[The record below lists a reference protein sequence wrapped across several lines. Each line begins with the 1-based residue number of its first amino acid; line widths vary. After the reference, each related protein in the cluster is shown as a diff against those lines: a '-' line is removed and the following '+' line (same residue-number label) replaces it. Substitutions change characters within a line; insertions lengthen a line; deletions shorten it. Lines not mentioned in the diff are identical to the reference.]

1 MGRGGSDGHGHGGG
15 GHAPRVTVNQR
26 DGAMFTLEGVKGKT
40 IEAVMQECA
49 DADKKDVKDMFRGM
63 KGQFRMPTPMEVVR
77 SFDMLHN
84 PEGVQK
90 RCWDVLIVLLVLAVC
105 ITLPLKVTVEFWHPD
120 KEYYWYFEKPMDAIF
135 WADMVVNFT
144 ASFVDHHG
152 HVCHDLRHIVE
163 HYVYGNPFKDNTG
176 WFWVDLFGNIPF
188 EEFWTGADKR
198 HRKTAKVIKLA
209 KLPKLLRIGKLKKYL
224 GHYVNFAMFIQHTF
238 MTLFFLHCV
247 ACWYIGLYYKH
258 ITCEKYY
265 PDVPAGNLNVDSH
278 GNRAWKHNWD
288 DHAWYDHY
296 CSPGHRR
303 LAGGGCTDDSG
314 GCYDDDGH
322 RRLAGDPACY
332 DDHADDYHADDYH
345 DDHADDDHR
354 RLGGGIEGDPNCVEL
369 SVAYIEAIGSVVSM
383 IVGGLP
389 TVDGVN
395 YNEVMITG
403 GVGDYWLRVLAV
415 TVGTVLFWTMQ
426 ADLVVILLNS
436 SNAYTSH
443 RSRIDRASHELNYFG
458 VPHHITEK
466 VKSAMEYQWRA
477 MMPSRCTVF
486 KDESLSPHLRQEI
499 VMHFHG
505 RELRNTALFAGC
517 SNGCV
522 AAAALKLNS
531 IVVRSFDY
539 IIRQGE
545 VGRELFLLSRGKAA
559 VSSNDVVVALVDEG
573 NFFGETAL
581 VSKTSP
587 YRTVDVVALVWC
599 ELQMLSRDDF
609 RELCHDYP
617 AVLANAEMMMTMLEQ
632 EPAMCDVL
640 WSYYLRKKN
649 DILMESIAAALG
661 TDELGAHA
669 HHTPG
674 GFEPPKPA
682 KAGAVAPDS
691 PHGHGDTGFKQ
702 KQLQAVDAATY
713 KQKTQELY
721 ENVKNGTL
729 RGAALKEMIAQS
741 GATKSKTASTLDPT
755 PEHAP
760 PAAAGPP
767 PAGAVAGSLAN
778 SMDHTIPETSATTD
792 EELQVLPA
800 NDAQSYPRDVEDLL
814 TEVVEEEGK
823 DSAETN
829 ARASRIRASFRHSGC
844 L

>member
-63 KGQFRMPTPMEVVR
+63 KGQCRMPTPMEVVR

-152 HVCHDLRHIVE
+152 HVCHDRRHIVE
-163 HYVYGNPFKDNTG
+163 HYVTEPLQGQHGLVLGRPVRQHSLRGVLDG
-176 WFWVDLFGNIPF
+176 SRQAPPEDGQGHQAREAP
-188 EEFWTGADKR
+188 A
-198 HRKTAKVIKLA
+198 
-209 KLPKLLRIGKLKKYL
+209 LRIGKLKKYL

-258 ITCEKYY
+258 ITCEMYY

-345 DDHADDDHR
+345 DDHADDYHADDDHR
-354 RLGGGIEGDPNCVEL
+354 RLSGGIEGDPNCVEL

-383 IVGGLP
+383 IAGGLP

-395 YNEVMITG
+395 YNELERDTP
-403 GVGDYWLRVLAV
+403 
-415 TVGTVLFWTMQ
+415 
-426 ADLVVILLNS
+426 
-436 SNAYTSH
+436 H

-559 VSSNDVVVALVDEG
+559 VSSNDVVVALVEEG

-649 DILMESIAAALG
+649 DILMESIAAPLG
-661 TDELGAHA
+661 TDELGAKAHA